1 MAPKKDQSSVRWID
15 LSEAEKKEVLRVR
28 NVEQCRKN
36 RKRWKESDE
45 EMNSLYKS
53 NEQKIEQLEQMVTK
67 LSNELGSGSSSSNS
81 TGKASSSTR
90 RK

>member
-1 MAPKKDQSSVRWID
+1 MAPKKEQSSVRWID
-15 LSEAEKKEVLRVR
+15 LSEDEKKEVLRMR

-36 RKRWKESDE
+36 RKKWKESDE

-53 NEQKIEQLEQMVTK
+53 NEKKIEQLEEMVTQ
-67 LSNELGSGSSSSNS
+67 LSKELGSGGSSSSSS
-81 TGKASSSTR
+81 TGKSSSR